1 MPCVRRTRRA
11 VGRGGATGRNPL
23 EDDEPTSPLKAHVN
37 PRKNESHLAIG
48 NDAPPPQ
55 PKKNLPQLV
64 SHLSLGGT
72 AAAVLG
78 GPERRTHRC

>member
-1 MPCVRRTRRA
+1 MKPELTVLRTVPA
-11 VGRGGATGRNPL
+11 AHSLVDRGGATGRNPL
-23 EDDEPTSPLKAHVN
+23 EEDEPTSPIKAHVN
-37 PRKNESHLAIG
+37 PRKNESQLAIG

-72 AAAVLG
+72 AG
-78 GPERRTHRC
+78 GRAGS